1 MSGII
6 AWFLIFI
13 YILTDKPEMIIGA
26 GLFGIAAEIYALKVK
41 ESVEWKWSLMQ
52 TLQGGSEN
60 ILVMK

>member
-6 AWFLIFI
+6 AWILIFI

-41 ESVEWKWSLMQ
+41 ESAE
-52 TLQGGSEN
+52 
-60 ILVMK
+60 